1 MKSLRRRRR
10 ACVEST
16 HVRGGPVSTRIRN
29 PTYSSQ
35 VKSSKIQRRS
45 RIRILWGACRLE
57 NREGAAR
64 RNRAEPSARV
74 QHGPTWCMEH
84 GLCNEGLLI
93 WIPSTHDTQKT
104 ELHRANVNVISV
116 FTHLRFLTAALLER
130 EVSAASAVT
139 VVRNAPSLARMIAH
153 PAFRIPNSP
162 PLTAAPAL
170 FKAFT
175 FPSRCCRL
183 SRSISRL
190 SQ

>member
-64 RNRAEPSARV
+64 RCTATERSRA
-74 QHGPTWCMEH
+74 HGCDAASH
-84 GLCNEGLLI
+84 NEGFLI

-162 PLTAAPAL
+162 PLTAPPAL
-170 FKAFT
+170 FKALT

>member
-64 RNRAEPSARV
+64 RNRAEPS
-74 QHGPTWCMEH
+74 GPGSMCTTKAF
-84 GLCNEGLLI
+84 LL

-153 PAFRIPNSP
+153 PAFRIPKSA
-162 PLTAAPAL
+162 PLTAPPAL
-170 FKAFT
+170 FNALT

>member
-74 QHGPTWCMEH
+74 HGPWSMVCAS
-84 GLCNEGLLI
+84 CNEGLLI

-104 ELHRANVNVISV
+104 ELHRANVNVNSV

-162 PLTAAPAL
+162 PLTAPPAL

>member
-74 QHGPTWCMEH
+74 HGP
-84 GLCNEGLLI
+84 CNDEAFTRI

-116 FTHLRFLTAALLER
+116 FTHLRFPTAALLER

-162 PLTAAPAL
+162 PLTAPPAL
-170 FKAFT
+170 FKALT

>member
-74 QHGPTWCMEH
+74 HGAWTIMVCIMVCKMQRRLTYLDSLDSRHTKDRALQSKRERH
-84 GLCNEGLLI
+84 FGL
-93 WIPSTHDTQKT
+93 H
-104 ELHRANVNVISV
+104 
-116 FTHLRFLTAALLER
+116 
-130 EVSAASAVT
+130 
-139 VVRNAPSLARMIAH
+139 
-153 PAFRIPNSP
+153 
-162 PLTAAPAL
+162 
-170 FKAFT
+170 AFT
-175 FPSRCCRL
+175 LPHSGA
-183 SRSISRL
+183 S
-190 SQ
+190 

>member
-1 MKSLRRRRR
+1 MVPR
-10 ACVEST
+10 
-16 HVRGGPVSTRIRN
+16 
-29 PTYSSQ
+29 
-35 VKSSKIQRRS
+35 
-45 RIRILWGACRLE
+45 
-57 NREGAAR
+57 
-64 RNRAEPSARV
+64 
-74 QHGPTWCMEH
+74 
-84 GLCNEGLLI
+84 NEGLLI

-162 PLTAAPAL
+162 PLTAPPAL
-170 FKAFT
+170 FKALT

>member
-1 MKSLRRRRR
+1 MQ
-10 ACVEST
+10 
-16 HVRGGPVSTRIRN
+16 PVSIIQRIL
-29 PTYSSQ
+29 YLEDVVKSSQ
-35 VKSSKIQRRS
+35 VKFKGGRASASFGAPAGLRIGRARLGATERS
-45 RIRILWGACRLE
+45 RAHG
-57 NREGAAR
+57 
-64 RNRAEPSARV
+64 SMV
-74 QHGPTWCMEH
+74 HGPSWFAR
-84 GLCNEGLLI
+84 CNEGLLI

-162 PLTAAPAL
+162 PLTAPPAL
-170 FKAFT
+170 LKALT